1 MLRPQTWYLV
11 LAAICIVICGIV
23 GAGTTIM
30 LALLLLAGVVAVADI
45 FLYKNR
51 NLQANVC
58 LLSMA
63 LLLAWLVMLPVYYDV
78 VAMKWQYVLPLLAL
92 LLVFYAR
99 KNIVHDE
106 KVVRAYDRIR

>member
-1 MLRPQTWYLV
+1 
-11 LAAICIVICGIV
+11 
-23 GAGTTIM
+23 
-30 LALLLLAGVVAVADI
+30 
-45 FLYKNR
+45 
-51 NLQANVC
+51 
-58 LLSMA
+58 MA